1 MYQQSTAKNS
11 QARVLSIRTLVRQV
25 ALKWNTLYPSL
36 VQMDSELEKLGLQLV
51 KGGVAMYDPG
61 EEMGCV

>member
-1 MYQQSTAKNS
+1 
-11 QARVLSIRTLVRQV
+11 
-25 ALKWNTLYPSL
+25 
-36 VQMDSELEKLGLQLV
+36 MDSELEKLGLQLV